1 MKRLI
6 VFLLSGAACLGLGWA
21 AYQSVAPAEPPISK
35 YVPADALLYLQA
47 KDFSSLLSGWNGS
60 PQKQQWLKSANYEV
74 FSRSRLFLRLKEAGD
89 QFAAAA
95 GLPPDMSFLTQVA
108 GSQSALALYD
118 IGKLQFL
125 GITRLPS
132 ANSVQSA
139 LWQARS
145 KFETRSAGGVTFYLR
160 RDPES
165 KREVEFAA
173 SGDYLLLATRED
185 LMAGAL
191 QLMSGSKDRTVEDEE
206 WWSQSVAAAGPSGD
220 LRMVLNLG
228 KLVPSPYFRSH
239 WVQQNIT
246 DMKQYT
252 AAISDLFLSGNE
264 YREERVLLKAAPSS
278 GAASP
283 DDGPRA
289 VADVVNLV
297 PDNAALYEAQADPSV
312 DSCFDLLVTKI
323 LAPHLGASPTEKL
336 APQVQLTS
344 GETGTGSDLETRI
357 DQAPS
362 QSVVSAEGSSP
373 LKDLL
378 KNHSTQA
385 ALRVQ
390 STDREQDGVFVRIHS
405 AVALVGSAAWDEA
418 SVRSALVDF
427 VRPGLT
433 ASQLGVG
440 WQQKSGYQEL
450 DGLWTLLAAVRGKY
464 LLISDDPT
472 LMSTMLANV
481 NRKGDVK
488 PAVFIAGFSH
498 QRERDNFVRLTALI
512 DRPSTNPGGAPAME
526 REPQFFS
533 ENIASLSSTLASVS
547 SEKIVVRDAGD
558 KELQTVTYQWAQ

>member
-89 QFAAAA
+89 QFAAA
-95 GLPPDMSFLTQVA
+95 GLPPDMNFLTQVA

-191 QLMSGSKDRTVEDEE
+191 QLMSGSKDRTIEDEE
-206 WWSQSVAAAGPSGD
+206 WWSQSVAAAGPIGD

-228 KLVPSPYFRSH
+228 KLVPSPYFRSY

-246 DMKQYT
+246 DIKQYT

-283 DDGPRA
+283 DDGPQA

-297 PDNAALYEAQADPSV
+297 PDKAALYEAEADPSV

-323 LAPHLGASPTEKL
+323 LAPHLGPSPTEKL

-427 VRPGLT
+427 VRLGLT

-450 DGLWTLLAAVRGKY
+450 DGLWSLLAAVRGKY
-464 LLISDDPT
+464 LVISDDPT
-472 LMSTMLANV
+472 LMSAMLANV

-488 PAVFIAGFSH
+488 PAAFIAGFSH
-498 QRERDNFVRLTALI
+498 RRERDNFVRLTALI
-512 DRPSTNPGGAPAME
+512 DRPSTNPGSAPAME

-533 ENIASLSSTLASVS
+533 QNIASLSDPRWRILGEDCCS
-547 SEKIVVRDAGD
+547 RRRR
-558 KELQTVTYQWAQ
+558 